1 MPLVILLYR
10 NNASVGWRASIIDF
24 LQEDRASS
32 TIIQT
37 HQRLLFETD
46 LPSFTLSTIVCAYF
60 ELFFFRLFL
69 ELPTNA
75 QMSKWLQFC
84 FCHSSIYCAFL
95 LLILICRTIKETKY
109 RFQVACYLNC
119 LSNSSQLCMCFM
131 FVCDGNYFTVTCKS
145 TQCII
150 VDGMNEE
157 DQYTERSSVC
167 FKNAME
173 IQIQKKKWKYFHEF
187 QFN

>member
-1 MPLVILLYR
+1 MPLLAEEHQLSTFYKRTEQAAPSFKRIKD
-10 NNASVGWRASIIDF
+10 SF
-24 LQEDRASS
+24 LKLIYHRS
-32 TIIQT
+32 
-37 HQRLLFETD
+37 HCLLLFVHI
-46 LPSFTLSTIVCAYF
+46 SSC
-60 ELFFFRLFL
+60 FFFRLFL

-150 VDGMNEE
+150 IEDEMNE
-157 DQYTERSSVC
+157 DQYKKLSIWKKLRLFQKCNGNS
-167 FKNAME
+167 
-173 IQIQKKKWKYFHEF
+173 QWKKKWKYFHEF